1 MAKQIVVTIGR
12 HYGSGGKEIA
22 KKVADALGVTF
33 YDEELVTMAAEKSN
47 INKDVLTHVDEK
59 ATGSLLYS
67 LVMGGGL
74 RGLTTPTYYEMPLND
89 KLFIAQSD
97 VIKKLAKDG
106 SCVIVGRCADYVL
119 EDEECDTF
127 NVFLYAETESKIERI
142 MKLYDLDRKT
152 AIDRINKTEKQRK
165 AYYNYYS
172 NKDWGDMK
180 GYDLCLNTGR
190 IGIDTTVKIIVDC
203 VKRLSE
209 ASND

>member
-12 HYGSGGKEIA
+12 HYGSGGKEVG

-33 YDEELVTMAAEKSN
+33 YDEELVTMAAESSN

-74 RGLTTPTYYEMPLND
+74 RGLTTPAHYEMPLND

-119 EDEECDTF
+119 EDEECETF
-127 NVFLYAETESKIERI
+127 NVFLYADMESKIERI

-172 NKDWGDMK
+172 SKEWADMK
-180 GYDLCLNTGR
+180 GYDLCLNVGK
-190 IGIDTTVKIIVDC
+190 IGIDTTVKMIVDC
-203 VKRLSE
+203 VNNLSE
-209 ASND
+209 E